1 MSGLSGSVQSWIP
14 LAGGAGTFIFLLTII
29 RGFQRDFIQTQS
41 RRLVELD
48 AEMDEMRIR
57 LTTMQVELDT
67 LHSGLRLWK
76 DAAFILWR
84 TVTDTSIVPSWVV
97 NLMQDRS

>member
-1 MSGLSGSVQSWIP
+1 MSNAPSWIQTGLP

-29 RGFQRDFIQTQS
+29 RGFQRDFIQAQS
-41 RRLVELD
+41 KRLVELD

-57 LTTMQVELDT
+57 LTTMQVEIDT
-67 LHSGLRLWK
+67 LRSGLRLWK
-76 DAAFILWR
+76 DAAFIMWR
-84 TVTDTSIVPSWVV
+84 TQDQSVLPSWVV

>member
-48 AEMDEMRIR
+48 AELDELRAKVV
-57 LTTMQVELDT
+57 TMQTDLDNM
-67 LHSGLRLWK
+67 HAGVRLWK
-76 DAAFILWR
+76 DAAFVMWR
-84 TVTDTSIVPSWVV
+84 TISDHSLVPSWVV